1 MYANIKLDLFNMR
14 PPALLALLNHVTT
27 SLDGNPLF
35 PAPTIPV
42 SALRDLTNELR
53 DSIVEATHG
62 SLSARVY
69 RDAKVVEVRSA
80 LRRTSDYVRMESAG
94 DAAKLCSS
102 GFSLRKVPS
111 PINEVDA
118 PKGLVAKPTSSTGEV
133 KLRWG
138 RTHGARIFRVER
150 CEVDPTTGDVTWTTI
165 GTVSRQSFTAV
176 DLVPYAPYW
185 FRVFAFGKDNEGL
198 PSNVALGRAA

>member
-80 LRRTSDYVRMESAG
+80 LRITSDYVRMECAG

-111 PINEVDA
+111 PINGVDA

-150 CEVDPTTGDVTWTTI
+150 CDVDPTSGNVIWTTI
-165 GTVSRQSFTAV
+165 GTVSRQNFTAV

-185 FRVFAFGKDNEGL
+185 FRVFAFGKDHEGL